1 MRALWAIALAV
12 LAVPALAQDR
22 SATLADIR
30 QQLTVLNVEVQNL
43 RRELS
48 TTGAPALNLPASAL
62 ERIDAIEAELQRL
75 TSRAEELT
83 GRVDRVVRD
92 GTQRIGDLEFRLVE
106 LEGGDVSTLGE
117 TSTLG
122 GGELP
127 ASATPATPV
136 TGGAQLALGEQA
148 DFDAAQAAFD
158 GGDYAQ
164 AASLFATFA
173 DSYPGGPLTGT
184 AKFREGEA
192 RERSG
197 DLPGAARAYLA
208 AFSGDPNGASAG
220 DALYRLGLALRDLGQ
235 TQEACVTL
243 AETQSRFAGSGAAAQ
258 AADAARAM
266 GCL

>member
-1 MRALWAIALAV
+1 MLRIAGLVLILAG
-12 LAVPALAQDR
+12 APALAQDR

-30 QQLTVLNVEVQNL
+30 QQLTFLNIEVQSL

-48 TTGAPALNLPASAL
+48 TTGAPSMNLPATAL
-62 ERIDAIEAELQRL
+62 ERIDAIESELQRL
-75 TSRAEELT
+75 TSATEELT
-83 GRVDRVVRD
+83 GRVNGVISD

-106 LEGGDVSTLGE
+106 LEGGDVSQLAE

-127 ASATPATPV
+127 SAATPATPV
-136 TGGAQLALGEQA
+136 TGGAQLALGEQS

-164 AASLFATFA
+164 AATLFATFA
-173 DSYPGGPLTGT
+173 ESYPGGPLTGT

-192 RERSG
+192 LERSG
-197 DLPGAARAYLA
+197 NLPGAARAYLA
-208 AFSGDPNGASAG
+208 AFSGDPNGASAS
-220 DALYRLGLALRDLGQ
+220 DALYRLGLSLRDLGQ

-243 AETQSRFAGSGAAAQ
+243 AETQTRFANSNAARQ
-258 AADAARAM
+258 AAEAARAM

>member
-1 MRALWAIALAV
+1 MRGLWGVALFLLA
-12 LAVPALAQDR
+12 APALAQDR

-30 QQLTVLNVEVQNL
+30 QQLVLLNGEVQGL

-48 TTGAPALNLPASAL
+48 TTGGPALNLPASAL

-75 TSRAEELT
+75 TSATEALT
-83 GRVDRVVRD
+83 GRVDRVVSD
-92 GTQRIGDLEFRLVE
+92 GTRRIGDLEFRLVE
-106 LEGGDVSTLGE
+106 LEGGDISTLGE

-127 ASATPATPV
+127 AAATPATPV

-158 GGDYAQ
+158 GGDYAS
-164 AASLFATFA
+164 AATLFATFA

-192 RERSG
+192 LERSG

-220 DALYRLGLALRDLGQ
+220 DALFRLGLALRDLGQ

-243 AETQSRFAGSGAAAQ
+243 AETQGRFAGTGAASQ
-258 AADAARAM
+258 AGEAARAM
-266 GCL
+266 ACP